1 MIGCLRTRVRKQPI
15 IALYFESE
23 LVLKFYNLEACLP
36 GQLVAVQFL
45 VCVLLAPIHVLSG
58 HTRVRVVVFVEQLQV
73 DQEFQL
79 DHCCATE
86 NKCHA
91 DLTKHIGHL

>member
-1 MIGCLRTRVRKQPI
+1 MVYNAK
-15 IALYFESE
+15 
-23 LVLKFYNLEACLP
+23 LVLVLLQGRCTTSLYDLCLP

-58 HTRVRVVVFVEQLQV
+58 HVRVRVVVLVEQLQV